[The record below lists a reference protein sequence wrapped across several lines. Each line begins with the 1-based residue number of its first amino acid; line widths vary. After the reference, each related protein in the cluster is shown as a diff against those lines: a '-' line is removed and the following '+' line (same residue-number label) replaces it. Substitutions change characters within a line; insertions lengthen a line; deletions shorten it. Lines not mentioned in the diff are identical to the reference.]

1 MSSFKKDILYFL
13 EYDSGVKAEEA
24 GIKQLYNA
32 VSKAA
37 MKSLEGNGLQRA
49 KKACYFSAEFLVGRM
64 IYSNLYNLNLTKE
77 LEEFLS
83 EINKDSKIFEEIDD
97 NALGN
102 GGLGRLAACF

>member
-37 MKSLEGNGLQRA
+37 MKSLGGKWVSQEGEKSLLF
-49 KKACYFSAEFLVGRM
+49 FS
-64 IYSNLYNLNLTKE
+64 
-77 LEEFLS
+77 
-83 EINKDSKIFEEIDD
+83 
-97 NALGN
+97 
-102 GGLGRLAACF
+102 